1 MCVLNGL
8 PERVEK
14 MGKNPYSS
22 TNPSSFCVC
31 VCVCVCAAAF
41 NIIPTSHLTHHTSHH
56 HTSFYTNVSVEVQ
69 VSQDDIIRCVE
80 K

>member
-14 MGKNPYSS
+14 MGKNSYSS
-22 TNPSSFCVC
+22 TNPSSFCVY
-31 VCVCVCAAAF
+31 VCVCAAAF
-41 NIIPTSHLTHHTSHH
+41 NIIPTTSHLTHHTSHH

-80 K
+80 E